1 LAVFDDMITGGHQTS
16 GSSPKFETNMWSK
29 NPRNLLDIEK
39 SWINRLKNGWSDEYL
54 DAIQVVKFD
63 VDNAHTIRNAAL
75 LKGSVKPIS
84 SEHATDGDGALV
96 DVILYEAETGDF
108 GELEFNRMD
117 TRPLIEIPKL
127 SA

>member
-1 LAVFDDMITGGHQTS
+1 
-16 GSSPKFETNMWSK
+16 MWSK

-39 SWINRLKNGWSDEYL
+39 SWINRLNDGWSDDHL
-54 DAIQVVKFD
+54 GAIQVVKFD

-75 LKGSVKPIS
+75 GKGSVKAIS
-84 SEHATDGDGALV
+84 SELATDGDGALV

-108 GELEFNRMD
+108 GELELNRLD